1 LILGTNERFNS
12 LRSCLEYNEKKKEEY
27 CIIDHCLRFRLM
39 KKRNEYFY
47 TRLSV
52 FSNILY
58 IYIIRI
64 RASILSLA
72 LALDLSGPPIAT
84 ALAIFK
90 TLAVNKNNTGFIRS
104 KNELDLYL
112 G

>member
-1 LILGTNERFNS
+1 
-12 LRSCLEYNEKKKEEY
+12 
-27 CIIDHCLRFRLM
+27 M

-52 FSNILY
+52 FSNILYIY